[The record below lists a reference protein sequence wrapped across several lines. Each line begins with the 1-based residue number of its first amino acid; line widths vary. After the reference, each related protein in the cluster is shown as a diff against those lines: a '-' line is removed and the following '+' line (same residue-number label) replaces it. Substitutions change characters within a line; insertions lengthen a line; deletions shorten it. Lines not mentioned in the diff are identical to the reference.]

1 MAMEID
7 FEADAFDEGR
17 HLRDV
22 IRGHKGFSS
31 ALWKRIK
38 WNGEVWLNGT
48 RIHNAK
54 TVLHEGDRV
63 RLVWDESS
71 DIVPAD
77 IPLDILYEDDTL
89 LVVNKGT
96 GMIIHP
102 TNAGIHDTLVNAVAG
117 YFQKKGEESGIHP
130 VYRLDR
136 NTTGVVVVAKSA
148 KAQYA
153 LTRSHDLIHRE
164 YIAVAGGY
172 IPGEFGIVDAPI
184 GRKEGSIIEWTVR
197 KDGRPARTE
206 YTVLRHGDNYTVLK
220 LHLLTGRTHQIRVHA
235 RYMGTPLLGDDL
247 YGRES

>member
-1 MAMEID
+1 MEID

-77 IPLDILYEDDTL
+77 IPLDILYEDDIL

-96 GMIIHP
+96 GMIP
-102 TNAGIHDTLVNAVAG
+102 
-117 YFQKKGEESGIHP
+117 
-130 VYRLDR
+130 
-136 NTTGVVVVAKSA
+136 
-148 KAQYA
+148 
-153 LTRSHDLIHRE
+153 
-164 YIAVAGGY
+164 
-172 IPGEFGIVDAPI
+172 
-184 GRKEGSIIEWTVR
+184 W
-197 KDGRPARTE
+197 
-206 YTVLRHGDNYTVLK
+206 
-220 LHLLTGRTHQIRVHA
+220 
-235 RYMGTPLLGDDL
+235 
-247 YGRES
+247 

>member
-22 IRGHKGFSS
+22 IRGYKGFSS

-117 YFQKKGEESGIHP
+117 YFQ
-130 VYRLDR
+130 R
-136 NTTGVVVVAKSA
+136 
-148 KAQYA
+148 
-153 LTRSHDLIHRE
+153 RE
-164 YIAVAGGY
+164 KNRGSILYIA
-172 IPGEFGIVDAPI
+172 
-184 GRKEGSIIEWTVR
+184 WT
-197 KDGRPARTE
+197 E
-206 YTVLRHGDNYTVLK
+206 
-220 LHLLTGRTHQIRVHA
+220 IRQ
-235 RYMGTPLLGDDL
+235 GWW
-247 YGRES
+247 

>member
-1 MAMEID
+1 MEID

-102 TNAGIHDTLVNAVAG
+102 TNAGI
-117 YFQKKGEESGIHP
+117 FPKE
-130 VYRLDR
+130 
-136 NTTGVVVVAKSA
+136 
-148 KAQYA
+148 
-153 LTRSHDLIHRE
+153 
-164 YIAVAGGY
+164 
-172 IPGEFGIVDAPI
+172 
-184 GRKEGSIIEWTVR
+184 GRKIGDPSCISPGQKYDRGGGSRQVS
-197 KDGRPARTE
+197 
-206 YTVLRHGDNYTVLK
+206 
-220 LHLLTGRTHQIRVHA
+220 
-235 RYMGTPLLGDDL
+235 
-247 YGRES
+247 ESAVCADPFP